1 MAYLDFVAGLYAY
14 STVATC
20 NGLSGSFIYVP
31 QSLILEMTF
40 FTSIIGLCA
49 HSIAVVIFI

>member
-1 MAYLDFVAGLYAY
+1 MAYLDFVAGLYAH
-14 STVATC
+14 STVV
-20 NGLSGSFIYVP
+20 SGSFIYVP